1 MFTAL
6 SERLTAT
13 LKRLTGRGVLSEQ
26 DVTEALR
33 EIRRHLLEADVSF
46 EVTTGFVERVRERA
60 VGVIAV
66 KSVSPGQQV
75 AKLVHDELARMLGAS
90 DEDLA
95 RKVGAQHAAP
105 LQFAP
110 VGPTVILLVGLQ
122 GSGKTTTAAKLAR
135 RLKLE
140 QKAPGLVAA
149 DPYRPAAG
157 DQLRQLVEQVG
168 VQVFPREQG
177 AGSGTV
183 LEVVQQA
190 VREAEKARC
199 RTVIVDTAGR
209 LQIDAELMDELKALR
224 AATSPREVLL
234 VADGMTGQDAVRIAR
249 GFHEGVGLTGAILT
263 KLDGDARGGAALSI
277 HGVTGVPIKF
287 IGTGENVG
295 AQHAAPLL
303 EPFDPVRMAGR
314 ILGQGDVVALV
325 EKAAATIDAEAAERL
340 EKKAR
345 SKQGMDL
352 ADFLVALK
360 QMQAMGPIKQVLG
373 LLPGV
378 NARALKAV
386 NADDK
391 RLKHV
396 EAIVLSM
403 TPDERTDPSILTGS
417 RRLRI
422 AKGAGRT
429 VQEVNRLLEQ
439 FQQMRKL
446 LKRTWARY
454 GNSHSA
460 AARGTEGAEL
470 LPDRRRGFALSPRR
484 AVRRDLGP
492 LQPAHQSR
500 RHPRGCGAS
509 ARLARQGGPPDR
521 HGPLAAEEGGSAG
534 QTTRVVGRVRKPHG
548 QRGEVA
554 VFPLVENPGA
564 VFTPKARLLV
574 VNEERQVV
582 AGPLVVARRRAY
594 HREWLLSFVG
604 VKSRADVEPWR
615 EHFVAVEE
623 TDADD

>member
-6 SERLTAT
+6 SEQLTGVLSRL
-13 LKRLTGRGVLSEQ
+13 RGRGVLSES
-26 DVTEALR
+26 DVTDALR

-46 EVTTGFVERVRERA
+46 EVTRGFVERVRERA
-60 VGVIAV
+60 VGALQV
-66 KSVSPGQQV
+66 KAVSPGQQV
-75 AKLVHDELARMLGAS
+75 VKLVHDEIAALLGGTKRGLDFAS
-90 DEDLA
+90 
-95 RKVGAQHAAP
+95 
-105 LQFAP
+105 
-110 VGPTVILLVGLQ
+110 VGPTVMLLVGLQ

-149 DPYRPAAG
+149 DPYRPAALE
-157 DQLRQLVEQVG
+157 QLRQLGEQVG
-168 VQVFPREQG
+168 VPVFGPGSDGSVGVG
-177 AGSGTV
+177 AQHAAPLRSPTGVVG
-183 LEVVQQA
+183 LVQQA

-209 LQIDAELMDELKALR
+209 LPIDAELMDELKTLR

-249 GFHEGVGLTGAILT
+249 GFQEGVGLTGVILT

-287 IGTGENVG
+287 IGVGEKPD
-295 AQHAAPLL
+295 AL
-303 EPFDPVRMAGR
+303 EPFNPVRMAGR

-325 EKAAATIDAEAAERL
+325 EKAAATMDAEAAQRL
-340 EKKAR
+340 ERKAR
-345 SKQGMDL
+345 SKRGMDL

-378 NARALKAV
+378 NAQALKAV

-446 LKRTWARY
+446 LKRT
-454 GNSHSA
+454 
-460 AARGTEGAEL
+460 
-470 LPDRRRGFALSPRR
+470 
-484 AVRRDLGP
+484 
-492 LQPAHQSR
+492 
-500 RHPRGCGAS
+500 
-509 ARLARQGGPPDR
+509 
-521 HGPLAAEEGGSAG
+521 
-534 QTTRVVGRVRKPHG
+534 
-548 QRGEVA
+548 
-554 VFPLVENPGA
+554 
-564 VFTPKARLLV
+564 
-574 VNEERQVV
+574 
-582 AGPLVVARRRAY
+582 
-594 HREWLLSFVG
+594 
-604 VKSRADVEPWR
+604 
-615 EHFVAVEE
+615 
-623 TDADD
+623 

>member
-75 AKLVHDELARMLGAS
+75 AKLVHDEIAALLGGTKRTL
-90 DEDLA
+90 D
-95 RKVGAQHAAP
+95 
-105 LQFAP
+105 FAP

-157 DQLRQLVEQVG
+157 DQLRQLGEQVG

-277 HGVTGVPIKF
+277 HGVTGVPIKYV
-287 IGTGENVG
+287 GVGEKPD
-295 AQHAAPLL
+295 AL
-303 EPFDPVRMAGR
+303 EPFNPVQVAGR

-325 EKAAATIDAEAAERL
+325 EKAAATMDAEAAHRL
-340 EKKAR
+340 ERKAR
-345 SKQGMDL
+345 SKRGMDL

-378 NARALKAV
+378 NAQALKAV

-403 TPDERTDPSILTGS
+403 TPDERADPSILSGS

-446 LKRTWARY
+446 LKRT
-454 GNSHSA
+454 
-460 AARGTEGAEL
+460 
-470 LPDRRRGFALSPRR
+470 
-484 AVRRDLGP
+484 
-492 LQPAHQSR
+492 
-500 RHPRGCGAS
+500 
-509 ARLARQGGPPDR
+509 
-521 HGPLAAEEGGSAG
+521 
-534 QTTRVVGRVRKPHG
+534 
-548 QRGEVA
+548 
-554 VFPLVENPGA
+554 
-564 VFTPKARLLV
+564 
-574 VNEERQVV
+574 
-582 AGPLVVARRRAY
+582 
-594 HREWLLSFVG
+594 
-604 VKSRADVEPWR
+604 
-615 EHFVAVEE
+615 
-623 TDADD
+623 

>member
-75 AKLVHDELARMLGAS
+75 AKLVHDEIAALLGGTKRTL
-90 DEDLA
+90 D
-95 RKVGAQHAAP
+95 
-105 LQFAP
+105 FAP

-149 DPYRPAAG
+149 DPYRPAAAE
-157 DQLRQLVEQVG
+157 QLRQLGEQVG
-168 VQVFPREQG
+168 VPVFGQG
-177 AGSGTV
+177 SDRSVGVGAQHAAPLRSPTGVVG
-183 LEVVQQA
+183 LVQQA

-209 LQIDAELMDELKALR
+209 LEIDAELMEELKALR

-249 GFHEGVGLTGAILT
+249 GFQEGVGLTGAILT

-295 AQHAAPLL
+295 AQHAAPQL

-325 EKAAATIDAEAAERL
+325 EKAAAAMDAEAAQRL

-345 SKQGMDL
+345 SKRGMDL

-360 QMQAMGPIKQVLG
+360 QMQAMGPIKHVLG

-378 NARALKAV
+378 NAQALKAV

-403 TPDERTDPSILTGS
+403 TPDERADPSILTGS
-417 RRLRI
+417 RRSRI

-446 LKRTWARY
+446 LKRT
-454 GNSHSA
+454 
-460 AARGTEGAEL
+460 
-470 LPDRRRGFALSPRR
+470 
-484 AVRRDLGP
+484 
-492 LQPAHQSR
+492 
-500 RHPRGCGAS
+500 
-509 ARLARQGGPPDR
+509 
-521 HGPLAAEEGGSAG
+521 
-534 QTTRVVGRVRKPHG
+534 
-548 QRGEVA
+548 
-554 VFPLVENPGA
+554 
-564 VFTPKARLLV
+564 
-574 VNEERQVV
+574 
-582 AGPLVVARRRAY
+582 
-594 HREWLLSFVG
+594 
-604 VKSRADVEPWR
+604 
-615 EHFVAVEE
+615 
-623 TDADD
+623 

>member
-1 MFTAL
+1 MFPPL
-6 SERLTAT
+6 PERLPAT

-75 AKLVHDELARMLGAS
+75 AKLVHDEIARMLGAS

-157 DQLRQLVEQVG
+157 EQLRQLGELVG
-168 VQVFPREQG
+168 VPVFGKREALKDSLTV
-177 AGSGTV
+177 AGN
-183 LEVVQQA
+183 VVELVRDAQ
-190 VREAEKARC
+190 REAEKARC

-249 GFHEGVGLTGAILT
+249 GFQEGVGLTGAILT
-263 KLDGDARGGAALSI
+263 KLDGDARGGAELSI
-277 HGVTGVPIKF
+277 HGVTGVPIKYV
-287 IGTGENVG
+287 GVGEHVG

-303 EPFDPVRMAGR
+303 EPFDPVRIAGR

-325 EKAAATIDAEAAERL
+325 GKAAAGLGGEGAQRL
-340 EKKAR
+340 GAKAR

-360 QMQAMGPIKQVLG
+360 QMQAMGPLQQVLG

-378 NARALKAV
+378 TPQALKAV
-386 NADDK
+386 NADDG

-403 TPDERTDPSILTGS
+403 TPGERADPSVLTGS

-439 FQQMRKL
+439 FRQMRKL
-446 LKRTWARY
+446 LKRT
-454 GNSHSA
+454 
-460 AARGTEGAEL
+460 
-470 LPDRRRGFALSPRR
+470 
-484 AVRRDLGP
+484 
-492 LQPAHQSR
+492 
-500 RHPRGCGAS
+500 
-509 ARLARQGGPPDR
+509 
-521 HGPLAAEEGGSAG
+521 
-534 QTTRVVGRVRKPHG
+534 
-548 QRGEVA
+548 
-554 VFPLVENPGA
+554 
-564 VFTPKARLLV
+564 
-574 VNEERQVV
+574 
-582 AGPLVVARRRAY
+582 
-594 HREWLLSFVG
+594 
-604 VKSRADVEPWR
+604 
-615 EHFVAVEE
+615 
-623 TDADD
+623 